1 MLNLENSKF
10 HIINTKT
17 RMYGFIYMVSRR
29 DEQQGMENSSINK
42 HILFNVLDKKGL
54 Y

>member
-29 DEQQGMENSSINK
+29 DEQQEWKTVTSTNIYCSM
-42 HILFNVLDKKGL
+42 